1 LDTLLE
7 KKDLTL
13 EQIFDEEN
21 ILNELKNSGSNK
33 FAKFIINNPKNYE
46 QMINYIL
53 TFDIDSN
60 DEKKMI
66 RY

>member
-1 LDTLLE
+1 MDRINLPNC
-7 KKDLTL
+7 KY
-13 EQIFDEEN
+13 IF
-21 ILNELKNSGSNK
+21 IFYYFFFFLIKLQQQQQKS
-33 FAKFIINNPKNYE
+33 IINNPKNYE

>member
-1 LDTLLE
+1 MIPKLFSYILKNSFSRFAQNYGFNSQLDTLLE

-33 FAKFIINNPKNYE
+33 FAK
-46 QMINYIL
+46 L
-53 TFDIDSN
+53 
-60 DEKKMI
+60 
-66 RY
+66 